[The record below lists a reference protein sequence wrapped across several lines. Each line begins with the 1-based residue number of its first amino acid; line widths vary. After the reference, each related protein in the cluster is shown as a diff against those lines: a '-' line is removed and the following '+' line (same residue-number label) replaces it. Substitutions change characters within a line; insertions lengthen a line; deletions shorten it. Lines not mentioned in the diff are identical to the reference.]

1 VGHVLI
7 GGQPCP
13 VVGKVCMDMTLVDI
27 THCAA
32 EVGDAVEVLGANLRL
47 HDFAQRCGT
56 ISYEV
61 LTRFSERLG
70 RTVWNPNA

>member
-1 VGHVLI
+1 
-7 GGQPCP
+7 
-13 VVGKVCMDMTLVDI
+13 MDMTLVDVTAI
-27 THCAA
+27 SP
-32 EVGDAVEVLGANLRL
+32 EVGDAVEIVGAQLYL
-47 HDFAQRCGT
+47 HEFAQRCGT